1 MDKKEL
7 LEEISVKTPSKIM
20 LIVLDGLGGLPYK
33 DGKTELEYA
42 KKPNLNTLAKKSALG
57 LAHPIL
63 RGITPGSGPAHIAL
77 FGYDPLKYIIG
88 RGLLENL
95 GLGVETKKGD
105 MAIRGNF
112 CTLKD
117 GLVSDRR
124 AGRIPTDKSI
134 ELCKKLNKNVG
145 KIDGVDVLFTPGMEH
160 RFALR
165 LRGKGLSDKIKETD
179 PQKVGERPVIPEALE
194 KDGEKTSQV
203 LKKITEI
210 AKDTLKNEERAN
222 FVLLRGYSLYPPI
235 PSMNKLFKLT
245 PAAIVTYP
253 MYKGLAKLVGMD
265 VLEVNGV
272 TIADELKTLKQN
284 YKDYDFFYFHVKKT
298 DSYGEDG
305 NFDKKI
311 SIIEE
316 FDKALPE
323 ILSLSFDAVVITSDH
338 STPCL
343 LKGHSWHPNPFLIYS
358 KYVIADEQTEFS
370 EKSCAKG
377 ILGHFYAKDAM
388 SLMLANALKLNKF
401 GA

>member
-1 MDKKEL
+1 MDKEEL
-7 LEEISVKTPSKIM
+7 TKGISAETSSKII
-20 LIVLDGLGGLPYK
+20 LVVLDGLGGLPYK

-42 KKPNLNTLAKKSALG
+42 KKPNIDALAERSALG
-57 LAHPIL
+57 LTHPIL
-63 RGITPGSGPAHIAL
+63 RGVTPGSGPAHIAL

-88 RGLLENL
+88 RGILENL
-95 GLGVETKKGD
+95 GLGVEIKKGD
-105 MAIRGNF
+105 MAVRGNF

-117 GLVSDRR
+117 GLILDRR
-124 AGRIPTDKSI
+124 AGRIPTDKCI

-179 PQKVGERPVIPEALE
+179 PQKVGKKPVIPEALE
-194 KDGEKTSQV
+194 EEGKKTSQI

-210 AKDTLKNEERAN
+210 SRDTLKDEKRAN
-222 FVLLRGYSLYPPI
+222 FIVLRGYSLYPPI
-235 PSMNKLFKLT
+235 PFMNELFKLT
-245 PAAIVTYP
+245 PAAIATYP

-265 VLEVNGV
+265 VLEVNGLAI
-272 TIADELKTLKQN
+272 TDEVKILKQN
-284 YKDYDFFYFHVKKT
+284 YEKYDFFYFHVKKT

-305 NFDKKI
+305 NFDKKV

-316 FDKALPE
+316 FDKVLPE
-323 ILSLSFDAVVITSDH
+323 ILSLSFDVIVITSDH

-358 KYVIADEQTEFS
+358 KYVIADEQMEFS

-388 SLMLANALKLNKF
+388 SLMLANALKLKKF

>member
-1 MDKKEL
+1 MDKEEL
-7 LEEISVKTPSKIM
+7 LEQISVKTPSKIM

-77 FGYDPLKYIIG
+77 FGYDPLKYIVG

-165 LRGKGLSDKIKETD
+165 LRGLD
-179 PQKVGERPVIPEALE
+179 
-194 KDGEKTSQV
+194 
-203 LKKITEI
+203 
-210 AKDTLKNEERAN
+210 
-222 FVLLRGYSLYPPI
+222 
-235 PSMNKLFKLT
+235 
-245 PAAIVTYP
+245 
-253 MYKGLAKLVGMD
+253 
-265 VLEVNGV
+265 
-272 TIADELKTLKQN
+272 
-284 YKDYDFFYFHVKKT
+284 
-298 DSYGEDG
+298 
-305 NFDKKI
+305 
-311 SIIEE
+311 
-316 FDKALPE
+316 
-323 ILSLSFDAVVITSDH
+323 
-338 STPCL
+338 
-343 LKGHSWHPNPFLIYS
+343 
-358 KYVIADEQTEFS
+358 
-370 EKSCAKG
+370 
-377 ILGHFYAKDAM
+377 
-388 SLMLANALKLNKF
+388 
-401 GA
+401 

>member
-1 MDKKEL
+1 MNKEEL
-7 LEEISVKTPSKIM
+7 LEEISVKTPSKII

-42 KKPNLNTLAKKSALG
+42 KKSNLNALTGKSALG

-77 FGYDPLKYIIG
+77 FGYNPLKYIVG

-194 KDGEKTSQV
+194 KEGEKTSQV
-203 LKKITEI
+203 LKKITRI

-235 PSMNKLFKLT
+235 PSMNELFKLT
-245 PAAIVTYP
+245 PAAIATYP

-265 VLEVNGV
+265 VLKVNGM

-316 FDKALPE
+316 FDKVLPE
-323 ILSLSFDAVVITSDH
+323 ILSLSFDVVVITSDH

-358 KYVIADEQTEFS
+358 KYVIADEQDEFS